1 MSANFVLGMAQMAN
15 TDFVIERWHTCLV
28 AYLLLIL
35 AAATNIWGR
44 RALEKLSQIMIIFNI
59 ISFVVVIVVLLARDN
74 NKQSA
79 SFVFKDFQN
88 FTGFGTAYAS
98 LLGLLQS
105 AFGMTGYGE
114 PLASKLKLRRTNL

>member
-1 MSANFVLGMAQMAN
+1 MAQLAN
-15 TDFVIERWHTCLV
+15 PEFVIERWHTCLV
-28 AYLLLIL
+28 AYALLLL
-35 AAATNIWGR
+35 AAAVNIWGR
-44 RALEKLSQIMIIFNI
+44 RILEKLSQIMIIFNI
-59 ISFVVVIVVLLARDN
+59 ISFVMVVVIILARDN

-88 FTGFGTAYAS
+88 FTGWPTAYAS

-114 PLASKLKLRRTNL
+114 TRWKWFLRDLSADC